1 MPVWANL
8 GKVQCWF
15 EFCYFGVRFSVYYL
29 TFCFEVYNH
38 HILKTKQQKNICI
51 EEKVIIQINF
61 NPGLRL
67 AGLRT
72 ILPDFQQV
80 NMTWARDPIEK
91 PVLGQRSTSKK
102 HVTSMSCTLEPAIWS
117 RDTGQQIPCFDRC
130 QLIIT
135 WMSNIKEVNGKPRLH
150 VSVNLLLGVWPPS
163 CATPSSSSSSSCVR
177 AHEQYR

>member
-1 MPVWANL
+1 MRL
-8 GKVQCWF
+8 
-15 EFCYFGVRFSVYYL
+15 SVYYL

-38 HILKTKQQKNICI
+38 HILKTKQQKTFVS
-51 EEKVIIQINF
+51 KKKLIQINF
-61 NPGLRL
+61 DPGLPL
-67 AGLRT
+67 AGFQK
-72 ILPDFQQV
+72 ILPGFQQV
-80 NMTWARDPIEK
+80 NMTWARDPIENQYL
-91 PVLGQRSTSKK
+91 VSGQLQKK

-135 WMSNIKEVNGKPRLH
+135 WMSNIKEVSGKPRLH

-163 CATPSSSSSSSCVR
+163 CATPSSSSSWSCVR